1 MIKVFSLLVLLLP
14 LTLFSQTSLTGMVMD
29 EAGKALPYATVAL
42 MKPADSTL
50 VFFGITNDKGAF
62 DIKKVSRG
70 TYLVQVAFIGYQTFY
85 QTLKMPEQ
93 AGDFGIVV
101 LRTKP
106 LNLPSAEVVA
116 EHIPIVVK
124 KDTIEYNAGA
134 FKTRPDAVAEDL
146 LKKLPGVEVDRAGNI
161 KAMGEDVQNVMVD
174 GKEFFSSDP
183 KVATKNLPADAINKV
198 QVYDKKSEASELAG
212 IEDNSREKTI
222 NFLLKDG
229 RKQAWLGDVQA
240 GAGTDSHYTASA
252 KVYRFTAKNQFA
264 MLGMLNNINRFGFSF
279 QDYIDFNGGLPAMM
293 GSGSMKLSI
302 TSDSDMP
309 VNFGQTINGLV
320 TSGAGGLNYS
330 FEPEKGNRLY
340 ASYLGNGSDRS
351 LKQTISTRNYTSA
364 NEYNTLEDNHEDSRN
379 FSHRLNLGWKDKSD
393 STRTLLFN
401 GNIGLTDASE
411 DAVSLA
417 RVYTGGDLINSLEA
431 QANLKRSNL
440 TGNGSFSFMKR
451 GKGAFRLFTAG
462 ANAGFAAGMSN
473 NDRRNISRYLGSVD
487 PVTDFQFR
495 DNRSG
500 NHSYGLSGSSLIRIG
515 NGLYLEPEVRANVD
529 FDYLNREQGVPGDG
543 NAAIDSLS
551 PHFGRTSFQLT
562 PGVNLRRNFKK
573 SKIVIGISTAMAETR
588 NVLNG
593 SSPFTQRYTRLL
605 PSFIWESD
613 YKTGHRISLDYNTTV
628 NAPQISMLVPVVENA
643 NPLSLF
649 YGNRRLKPET
659 GHDLY
664 TNWLLF
670 DQFSQTSVFARIG
683 GTYTVDRVGYS
694 MTVTD
699 SLVQTIRLMNT
710 KDNYLLGG
718 NVELST
724 PLRFMGLNFHLAL
737 DGRWNKG
744 QTFVNGKE
752 NMNTNF
758 SKSVELSFDNRK
770 REKWELSFGGNIS
783 ITNAK
788 YSIRESLNNR
798 FVNIGYFA
806 DLAFTP
812 NASWHFAATADV
824 VNYSSES
831 FTGAVNIPLIG
842 AEISFNFLANKR
854 GMLTFE
860 VYDLLDKNTGIDRIS
875 EMNFLRETRSDVIGR
890 YVMLAFK
897 YRINKA
903 AKSNGGL
910 EIDVKRR

>member
-1 MIKVFSLLVLLLP
+1 MIKVFSLMLLLLP
-14 LTLFSQTSLTGMVMD
+14 VALFSQTSLTGIVMD
-29 EAGKALPYATVAL
+29 EAGKPLPYATVAL
-42 MKPADSTL
+42 MKPADSSL

-62 DIKKVSRG
+62 EIKKVSRG
-70 TYLVQVAFIGYQTFY
+70 TYLMQVAFIGYQTFY
-85 QTLKMPEQ
+85 QSMKMPDQ
-93 AGDFGIVV
+93 AGDFGIVA

-106 LNLPSAEVVA
+106 LNLSSAEVVA

-240 GAGTDSHYTASA
+240 GAGTNSHYTASA

-279 QDYIDFNGGLPAMM
+279 RDYIDFNGGFPAMM

-330 FEPEKGNRLY
+330 FEPEKNNRLY
-340 ASYLGNGSDRS
+340 ASFIGNGSKRN
-351 LKQTISTRNYTSA
+351 LKQSVSTRNYTSG
-364 NEYNTLEDNHEDSRN
+364 NGYNAEEENNEDSRN
-379 FSHRLNLGWKDKSD
+379 FSHRISLGWKDKSD
-393 STRTLLFN
+393 STKTLLFN
-401 GNIGLTDASE
+401 GSVGLTDATE

-417 RVYTGGDLINSLEA
+417 RVYAGGNLINNLEA
-431 QANLKRSNL
+431 QAGLKSNNFS
-440 TGNGSFSFMKR
+440 GNGSFSFMKR
-451 GKGAFRLFTAG
+451 GSGAFRLFSAG
-462 ANAGFAAGMSN
+462 ANAGFTAGMSSS
-473 NDRRNISRYLGSVD
+473 DRRNISRFLGTND
-487 PVTDFQFR
+487 PVNDFQFR
-495 DNRSG
+495 DKRSR
-500 NHSYGLSGSSLIRIG
+500 NQQYGLSGTSLIRMG
-515 NGLYLEPEVRANVD
+515 NGLYLEPEIRVGVTID
-529 FDYLNREQGVPGDG
+529 DLNRKQGVPGEG
-543 NAAIDSLS
+543 VTIIDSLS
-551 PHFGRTSFQLT
+551 PDFSRTSVRLT
-562 PGVNLRRNFKK
+562 PGVNLKRNFKK
-573 SKIVIGISTAMAETR
+573 SKIVMGISAVTAENR
-588 NVLNG
+588 NILND
-593 SSPFTQRYTRLL
+593 SSSCKQWYTRLL
-605 PSFIWESD
+605 PSFSWESD
-613 YKTGHRISLDYNTTV
+613 YKTGHRISIDYMASV
-628 NAPQISMLVPVVENA
+628 NEPQISLMVPVVENA

-649 YGNRRLKPET
+649 YGNRKLKPET
-659 GHDLY
+659 GHELY
-664 TNWLLF
+664 ANWLLF

-683 GTYTVDRVGYS
+683 GTYTADRVGYDI
-694 MTVTD
+694 TVTD

-710 KDNYLLGG
+710 RDDYLLNG
-718 NVELST
+718 NVEFST
-724 PLRFMGLNFHLAL
+724 PLRFMGLDLHLAL

-744 QTFVNGKE
+744 QTFVNGHE
-752 NMNTNF
+752 NINTNL
-758 SKSVELSFDNRK
+758 SRSVELSFDNRK
-770 REKWELSFGGNIS
+770 REKWELSFGGEVT

-788 YSIRESLNNR
+788 YSIREELNNR
-798 FVNIGYFA
+798 FLNISYFA

-812 NASWHFAATADV
+812 NNSWYFGVTADV

-831 FTGAVNIPLIG
+831 FAKKVSIPLIG
-842 AEISFNFLANKR
+842 AEVSFNFLTNKR
-854 GMLTFE
+854 GMLTLE
-860 VYDLLDKNTGIDRIS
+860 VSDLLDKNTGIERIS
-875 EMNFLRETRSDVIGR
+875 EMNYLRETRSDIIGR
-890 YVMLAFK
+890 YVMLVFK